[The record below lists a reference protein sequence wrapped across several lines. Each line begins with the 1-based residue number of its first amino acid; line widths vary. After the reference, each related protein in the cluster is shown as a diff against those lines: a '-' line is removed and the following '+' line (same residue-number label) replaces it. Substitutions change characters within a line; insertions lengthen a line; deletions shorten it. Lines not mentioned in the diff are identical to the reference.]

1 MEWSIPVKPRGN
13 SRQATVNHQGA
24 RYRKDFPT
32 RAEAERWEA
41 ESKAALLRGEVPCLS
56 NAGTNGAPQTMA
68 DLMKTTYQRF
78 WTGSKS
84 EKTTLI
90 NATAV
95 VDALGPLIHPAKVDE
110 TKIDAL
116 IYHFQAK
123 GNASATVNRKLAAL
137 SRMLTFAYQ
146 RGYIPRKSFIERQKE
161 SEHRLRW
168 FSEAEEQP
176 IIGFFRHVG
185 DQDMVN
191 FCVISF
197 DAGLRLSETLGL
209 TRDECDL
216 SDMWLRLRARTKNG
230 RPRNVPT
237 TSRVRDT
244 LYLNPA
250 A

>member
-1 MEWSIPVKPRGN
+1 M
-13 SRQATVNHQGA
+13 
-24 RYRKDFPT
+24 
-32 RAEAERWEA
+32 
-41 ESKAALLRGEVPCLS
+41 S